1 MKVISAVIAL
11 LCLLGLTQ
19 IGNKYKDENVVND
32 EFKNLYLNVQ
42 PIKHKVFKST
52 PVLSD
57 LQDKEIVII
66 SSGTVIKI
74 MFRDNQEIYS
84 VNTSCVTVIR

>member
-42 PIKHKVFKST
+42 PIKHKVFTST
-52 PVLSD
+52 PVLSAV
-57 LQDKEIVII
+57 QDREFVIV
-66 SSGTVIKI
+66 SSGTVIRI
-74 MFRDNQEIYS
+74 MIRDNQEIYS
-84 VNTSCVTVIR
+84 INLSCVTIIR